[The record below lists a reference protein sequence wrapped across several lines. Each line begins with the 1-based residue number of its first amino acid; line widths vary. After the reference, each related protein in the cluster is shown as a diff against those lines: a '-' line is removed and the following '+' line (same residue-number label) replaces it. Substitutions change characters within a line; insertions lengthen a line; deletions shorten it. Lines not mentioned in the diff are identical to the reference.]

1 MNSELP
7 IELTVRVD
15 FQDYWRATSAYMLR
29 HFRLKWLI
37 VSAGLYLA
45 LFLYLNFTNAYRGQT
60 YPLLIPLAALGFVYA
75 MLYLNTK
82 MLFAGKKFLQYPVRF
97 VFSSE
102 GVNAIA
108 AGSPGE
114 TSWSAIPKAFEL
126 KDDFLIFY
134 TAERMYT
141 IPKRVFAGDEELERF
156 RQMLAEHL
164 GTKAKLWHLRS
175 RLLRL

>member
-1 MNSELP
+1 MKPELP
-7 IELTVRVD
+7 IEVTVRID

-45 LFLYLNFTNAYRGQT
+45 LFLYLNFTRTYNGQT

-75 MLYLNTK
+75 LLYLNTK
-82 MLFAGKKFLQYPVRF
+82 MLFAGKKFLQHPVRY

-102 GVNAIA
+102 GINAIA

-114 TSWSAIPKAFEL
+114 TSWNAIPKAFEL

-141 IPKRVFAGDEELERF
+141 IPKRCFAAVEELQRF
-156 RQMLAEHL
+156 RAMLAAHL
-164 GTKAKLWHLRS
+164 GSKAKLAR
-175 RLLRL
+175 

>member
-1 MNSELP
+1 MAKDKMSFELP
-7 IELTVRVD
+7 IEITVRID
-15 FQDYWRATSAYMLR
+15 FQDYWRATSAYLLR
-29 HFRLKWLI
+29 YFKLKWLI

-45 LFLYLNFTNAYRGQT
+45 LFLYLNFTNTYHGQT

-75 MLYLNTK
+75 VLYLNTK
-82 MLFAGKKFLQYPVRF
+82 MLFAGKKFLQHPVRY

-114 TSWSAIPKAFEL
+114 TSWSAIPKALEL

-141 IPKRVFAGDEELERF
+141 IPKRCFAGDEELKRF
-156 RQMLAEHL
+156 RAMLAAHL
-164 GTKAKLWHLRS
+164 GGKAKL
-175 RLLRL
+175 

>member
-1 MNSELP
+1 MPGDMSLEGP
-7 IELTVRVD
+7 IELTVRID

-45 LFLYLNFTNAYRGQT
+45 LFIYLNFTNTYHGQS
-60 YPLLIPLAALGFVYA
+60 YPLLIPLAALGFLYA
-75 MLYLNTK
+75 VLYLNTK
-82 MLFAGKKFLQYPVRF
+82 MLFAGKKFLRHPVCY

-102 GVNAIA
+102 GVKAIA
-108 AGSPGE
+108 PGSPGE

-126 KDDFLIFY
+126 KEDFLIFY

-141 IPKRVFAGDEELERF
+141 IPKRVFAGDEELRRF
-156 RQMLAEHL
+156 RSMLATRL
-164 GTKAKLWHLRS
+164 GNKANLMR
-175 RLLRL
+175 

>member
-1 MNSELP
+1 MTIESP
-7 IELTVRVD
+7 IEITVRID
-15 FQDYWRATSAYMLR
+15 FQDYWRATSAHMLD
-29 HFRLKWLI
+29 HFKLKWLI

-45 LFLYLNFTNAYRGQT
+45 LFLYLNFTNTYHGQT

-75 MLYLNTK
+75 VLYVNTK
-82 MLFAGKKFLQYPVRF
+82 MLFAGKKFLQHPVRY

-108 AGSPGE
+108 AGAPGE

-134 TAERMYT
+134 TAARMYT
-141 IPKRVFAGDEELERF
+141 IPKRCFAGAEELQRF
-156 RQMLAEHL
+156 REMLALHL
-164 GTKAKLWHLRS
+164 GNKAKLQR
-175 RLLRL
+175 

>member
-1 MNSELP
+1 MNSELAM
-7 IELTVRVD
+7 ELTVRIE

-37 VSAGLYLA
+37 VSAGLYLV
-45 LFLYLNFTNAYRGQT
+45 LFFYFNFTRTYHGQT
-60 YPLLIPLAALGFVYA
+60 YPLLIPLAALGFLYA

-82 MLFAGKKFLQYPVRF
+82 MLFAGKKFLRHPVRY
-97 VFSSE
+97 VFNSE

-108 AGSPGE
+108 VGSPGE

-141 IPKRVFAGDEELERF
+141 IPKRCFAGAEELQRF
-156 RQMLAEHL
+156 RALLAAHL
-164 GTKAKLWHLRS
+164 GSKANLWK
-175 RLLRL
+175 

>member
-1 MNSELP
+1 MKPELP
-7 IELTVRVD
+7 IEVIVRVD

-29 HFRLKWLI
+29 HFRLKWLV

-45 LFLYLNFTNAYRGQT
+45 LFLYLNFTRTYHGQT
-60 YPLLIPLAALGFVYA
+60 YPLLIPLAALGFLYA
-75 MLYLNTK
+75 VLYLNTK
-82 MLFAGKKFLQYPVRF
+82 MLFAGKKFLQHPVRY

-108 AGSPGE
+108 VGSPGQ
-114 TSWSAIPKAFEL
+114 TSWNAIPNAFEL

-141 IPKRVFAGDEELERF
+141 IPKRCFAGDKELKQF
-156 RQMLAEHL
+156 REMLASHL
-164 GTKAKLWHLRS
+164 GSKA
-175 RLLRL
+175 RLQK

>member
-1 MNSELP
+1 MSPELP
-7 IELTVRVD
+7 IEITVRID
-15 FQDYWRATSAYMLR
+15 FQDYWRATAAYMLR
-29 HFRLKWLI
+29 FVRLRWLI
-37 VSAGLYLA
+37 AVAVVYLA
-45 LFLYLNFTNAYRGQT
+45 LFAYLNFTGSYQGQT
-60 YPLLIPLAALGFVYA
+60 YPLLIPLAALGFLYA

-82 MLFAGKKFLQYPVRF
+82 MLFAGKKFLQHPVRY

-141 IPKRVFAGDEELERF
+141 IPKRCLVGEEELQRF
-156 RQMLAEHL
+156 RAMLAVHL
-164 GTKAKLWHLRS
+164 GSKAKLQK
-175 RLLRL
+175 